1 MDIPDFTQHAS
12 CLSFS
17 KQVFSTHVSVV
28 TSYSSTSATL
38 VSSGSG
44 DDLSIETPP
53 QRNSEC
59 PTAIILAWQRPYRRF
74 RFGVHLI
81 NKIKVLSFFSS
92 ISKIVLAI
100 KMVLVY
106 YSNFYAYCRVIKIRD
121 ASIFEDFMGTS

>member
-1 MDIPDFTQHAS
+1 MYIPDFTQHAS

-17 KQVFSTHVSVV
+17 KQVLSTHVSVV

-38 VSSGSG
+38 VSSGSD

-59 PTAIILAWQRPYRRF
+59 PTAIRLAWQRPYRRF

-81 NKIKVLSFFSS
+81 NKIKILLFISFNFKNSTG
-92 ISKIVLAI
+92 
-100 KMVLVY
+100 LVY
-106 YSNFYAYCRVIKIRD
+106 YSNFYAYCRVIKIRY
-121 ASIFEDFMGTS
+121 ASVFEDFMGTS

>member
-1 MDIPDFTQHAS
+1 MYIYLIVIVSASDNKNIIRGWGLFHKTCDFFFTLILTYMYIPDFTQHAS

-17 KQVFSTHVSVV
+17 KQVLSTHVSVV

-38 VSSGSG
+38 VSSGSD

-59 PTAIILAWQRPYRRF
+59 PTAIRLAWQRPYRTF

-81 NKIKVLSFFSS
+81 NKIKFL
-92 ISKIVLAI
+92 
-100 KMVLVY
+100 
-106 YSNFYAYCRVIKIRD
+106 
-121 ASIFEDFMGTS
+121 